1 MKQASDKNSEVAYTA
16 GSHCFLF
23 LSSVLSAVVTGLL
36 AYIIL
41 AKLWTTFGILQP
53 HAEGLSLGVCLI
65 TPIYY
70 KIHKRNLVNK
80 ALNFKTQ
87 FQRVVIHLLC
97 VSFALVLVLNLDLV
111 VSFLYNFSNS
121 LISSLK

>member
-1 MKQASDKNSEVAYTA
+1 MKQTSNKNLEAAYTA

-23 LSSVLSAVVTGLL
+23 LSSVLSASVTGLL

-41 AKLWTTFGILQP
+41 AKLWATFGILQP

-70 KIHKRNLVNK
+70 KIYRRNLVD
-80 ALNFKTQ
+80 KTLTSKIQ
-87 FQRVVIHLLC
+87 FQRIVIHLLC
-97 VSFALVLVLNLDLV
+97 VSLALVLVLNLDLV

-121 LISSLK
+121 LLPSLE

>member
-1 MKQASDKNSEVAYTA
+1 MKQTSNKNLKVTYTV
-16 GSHCFLF
+16 GSHCFLI
-23 LSSVLSAVVTGLL
+23 LSSILSAAVTGLL

-53 HAEGLSLGVCLI
+53 HDEGLSLGVCLI

-70 KIHKRNLVNK
+70 KIYRRNLVNK
-80 ALNFKTQ
+80 ALNSKTR

-97 VSFALVLVLNLDLV
+97 VSFALVLVLSLESVISL
-111 VSFLYNFSNS
+111 LYNFSNS
-121 LISSLK
+121 LLSSLE